1 MQREDKPKLDTE
13 GQIQHLLSKGVRFE
27 LISIEDAKAYLRDN
41 NNYFKLRAYRKNFPK
56 HPDGVNK
63 DKYINL
69 DFAQLKDLSIID
81 MRLRYIFL
89 QMALDIEHFAKVKLI
104 RAIEDSTDDGYQIV
118 EDYQTKLR
126 ADDAINNTYHYD
138 SLVRDIERNRN
149 NPYCGGIID
158 KYTGCYPVW
167 AFVEIIPLGTMIH
180 FFGFCAR
187 KLQRKDLTD
196 DYYLLKTIKDLRN
209 AAAHSNCII
218 HDMGTKD
225 SRYKTNYSVLRA
237 LKGISK
243 ATKDSQLGNARMQ
256 QMITL
261 LYAHTAFVTSKGVH
275 DHTKDLLQGLVDR
288 MYHHIDYYDGNE
300 NILKAFDFFRKAVDI
315 LFS

>member
-1 MQREDKPKLDTE
+1 MQREDKPKLNTE
-13 GQIQHLLSKGVRFE
+13 GQIKHLLSKGVRFE
-27 LISIEDAKAYLRDN
+27 LISVEEATAYLRDN

-56 HPDGVNK
+56 HPDGAHK
-63 DKYINL
+63 GEYINL
-69 DFAQLKDLSIID
+69 DFAKLKDLSIID
-81 MRLRYIFL
+81 MRMRYVFF

-104 RAIEDSTDDGYQIV
+104 RAIEESPDDGYQIV
-118 EDYQTKLR
+118 DDYKAQLIVEDS
-126 ADDAINNTYHYD
+126 ANNTHYHD
-138 SLVRDIERNRN
+138 LLINDIKRNQD

-158 KYTGCYPVW
+158 KYDNCYPIW
-167 AFVEIIPLGTMIH
+167 AFVEVIPLGTMIH
-180 FFGFCAR
+180 FFGFCADQ
-187 KLQRKDLTD
+187 LQDKSLKDG
-196 DYYLLKTIKDLRN
+196 YYLLKTIKELRN
-209 AAAHSNCII
+209 AAAHNNCII

-225 SRYKTNYSVLRA
+225 SKHKPNYSVLRA

-243 ATKDSQLGNARMQ
+243 ATKDSQLGNERMR

-261 LYAHTAFVTSKGVH
+261 LYAHTFFVSSIGVH
-275 DHTKDLLQGLVDR
+275 NHTKDLLTELVDR